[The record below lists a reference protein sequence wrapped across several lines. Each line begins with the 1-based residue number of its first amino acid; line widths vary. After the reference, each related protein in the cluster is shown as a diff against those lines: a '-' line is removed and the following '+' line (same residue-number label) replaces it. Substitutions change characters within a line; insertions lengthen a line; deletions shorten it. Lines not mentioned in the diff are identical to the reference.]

1 VNNRPILI
9 IQTHSK
15 HMYVILQVSGRDI
28 DSNTEKQR
36 KGEVQLTQVQTTNDN
51 DTLVESSREYVRERS
66 IRRGYGLLTDKHA
79 TYKAG
84 Y

>member
-1 VNNRPILI
+1 MNNRPILI

-66 IRRGYGLLTDKHA
+66 IRRGYGLSFIISALITGR
-79 TYKAG
+79 Y
-84 Y
+84 